1 VRSSKLNYV
10 VVGLFV
16 LVALAGVLV
25 AVALLTGRTGASD
38 RYHTVYDNVAGLKFG
53 TPVSFEGYQIG
64 QVEAIAPTQTDDGL
78 AFRVELS
85 VEQGFP
91 IPRDSTA
98 AIGST
103 GLLAGASVQIT
114 AGQAA
119 ETLQPG
125 ARIEPG
131 TSADMFAAVANIAGQ
146 VNTLSEQ
153 GVQPLLEKL
162 NRYTEVLGRN
172 LTETAPL
179 LLEDLRAATRSLAD
193 TTPRVAEDVEAFTG
207 TLNQQVL
214 GPDNLERIRATL
226 RNLEAAARSVN
237 EGIVGPEN
245 RAQIRATLGNLQQAS
260 GQVLTLTEELQAT
273 KRQIDRMVDRV
284 DTLVQGNTEAV
295 DKSLQDLQYTLDVV
309 SQHVDAIAY
318 NLESTSRNMNEFSRT
333 IRRNPG
339 VLLGGAG
346 QPEGQR

>member
-16 LVALAGVLV
+16 LIALAGFLA
-25 AVALLTGRTGASD
+25 AVALLTGRTGATD

-64 QVEAIAPTQTDDGL
+64 QVETIEPTQTGDGL

-85 VEQGFP
+85 IEQGFP
-91 IPRDSTA
+91 IPQDSTA

-103 GLLAGASVQIT
+103 GLLAGASVQIAAGT
-114 AGQAA
+114 AS
-119 ETLQPG
+119 ETLEPG
-125 ARIEPG
+125 ARIEPRP
-131 TSADMFAAVANIAGQ
+131 SADMFAAVSKIAGE
-146 VNTLSEQ
+146 VNTLSEE
-153 GVQPLLEKL
+153 GVRPLLDKL
-162 NRYTEVLGRN
+162 NRYTEVLGRD

-193 TTPRVAEDVEAFTG
+193 TTPRVADDVERFTG
-207 TLNQQVL
+207 TLNQEVL
-214 GPDNLERIRATL
+214 GPDNLDRIRATL
-226 RNLEAAARSVN
+226 SNLEAASRSVN
-237 EGIVGPEN
+237 EEIVGPDN
-245 RAQIRATLGNLQQAS
+245 QAQIRATLGNLQQAS
-260 GQVLTLTEELQAT
+260 TQVLTLTQELQST
-273 KRQIDRMVDRV
+273 KRQIDSMVDRV

-309 SQHVDAIAY
+309 AQHVDAIAY

-339 VLLGGAG
+339 VLLGGTG